1 MDRITIKS
9 TIELPLFLVRFCMRI
24 VLLYRRL
31 RFGYPFMRIALAEGN
46 FAIVDPEDYLKLCSH
61 SWQLKKCPHTSYAWR
76 GLIKNGRKIT
86 LYMHREIMNP
96 PKGMLIDH
104 INHNGLD
111 NRKANL
117 RFATFAQNNWNSVK
131 PKGAGSRFR
140 GVRLHKPSGRWRA
153 VLCHKGAH
161 IHLGYFDTDT
171 EAARAYDAEAK
182 KLRGDFA
189 VLNLSAVGGF

>member
-9 TIELPLFLVRFCMRI
+9 TIELPLFLVRLCMRI

-46 FAIVDPEDYLKLCSH
+46 FAIVDPEDYLKLCRF

-76 GLIKNGRKIT
+76 GFMKEGKKII

-104 INHNGLD
+104 INHDGLD
-111 NRKANL
+111 NRRANL
-117 RFATFAQNNWNSVK
+117 RFAT
-131 PKGAGSRFR
+131 
-140 GVRLHKPSGRWRA
+140 
-153 VLCHKGAH
+153 
-161 IHLGYFDTDT
+161 
-171 EAARAYDAEAK
+171 
-182 KLRGDFA
+182 
-189 VLNLSAVGGF
+189 